1 MFRIMRAMSSFLLI
15 DRMVRKAKAL
25 ADGEPSLDEALEQY
39 AKAQDKITMLE
50 QVIAMKHKKLQDIV
64 NRVK

>member
-1 MFRIMRAMSSFLLI
+1 
-15 DRMVRKAKAL
+15 MVRKAKAL

-39 AKAQDKITMLE
+39 AKAQDKITKLE